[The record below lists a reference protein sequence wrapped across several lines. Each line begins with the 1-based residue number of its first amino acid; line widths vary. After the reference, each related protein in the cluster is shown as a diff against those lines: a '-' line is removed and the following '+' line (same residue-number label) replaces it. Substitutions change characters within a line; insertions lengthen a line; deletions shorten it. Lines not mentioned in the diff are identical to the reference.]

1 MLIIPCQ
8 TLGLC
13 IMSSGVVRSV
23 STWNPH
29 IANTT
34 HGLLLTAGALYT
46 MIITF
51 NSSLFGQYRSSLV
64 FLSRGASVMLLTLYG
79 LYQFFRRTHSFQF
92 QREVRAGSSLRTIR
106 KPGIIVAAA
115 FLLCTIWSTYA
126 CAIPLLKAMKLK
138 DLWMGDAQPNIPS
151 REIFSFCLLPLLAEL
166 AEFLKTCSLSYQGEM
181 DISFEVATTTS
192 IHMLLLVAPI
202 CCFFA
207 WCMGISLDLDLGS
220 TQAIIL
226 FLNIWLFSII
236 MGHGRSTLYQGILV
250 CGL

>member
-1 MLIIPCQ
+1 
-8 TLGLC
+8 
-13 IMSSGVVRSV
+13 MSSGMVRPV

-29 IANTT
+29 VANTSN
-34 HGLLLTAGALYT
+34 GLLLTAGTLYA
-46 MIITF
+46 MIIAF
-51 NSSLFGQYRSSLV
+51 NSSLISSSPRYGQHTSLSV
-64 FLSRGASVMLLTLYG
+64 FLSRGASVVLLTLYG

-92 QREVRAGSSLRTIR
+92 QREVQAGSSLRTIR

-115 FLLCTIWSTYA
+115 LLLCTIWSTYA

-202 CCFFA
+202 YCLFA
-207 WCMGISLDLDLGS
+207 WCMGISLDLDQEG

-236 MGHGRSTLYQGILV
+236 MGQGRSTLYQGILV